1 MNTSR
6 PDTFWTHRPMSIQP
20 IAMVYGMVEL
30 LVTVVLDEVGDG
42 ATDIV
47 LIGKTVHVKNGKVG
61 LCWRAID

>member
-1 MNTSR
+1 M
-6 PDTFWTHRPMSIQP
+6 PIQP

-42 ATDIV
+42 ATDLV
-47 LIGKTVHVKNGKVG
+47 LISNATVHVKDGKGG